1 MKVNHRGQARAITDN
16 QVWDICS
23 NFTNKHFAAIWIV
36 TCYTG
41 ARINESLTLSLE
53 DVFTTDSILC
63 RRERECDSC
72 VPSTVLTI
80 RQENTKGQTGNRQ
93 IPIHRELRRVL
104 LDTITGTE
112 LVFPSGQS
120 SKGLSS
126 SSELPYR
133 RQSYDSALRIAAK
146 QSKIAGI
153 ATHSGRR
160 TFVTR
165 LYDAGCDLRTIQSM
179 TGHRNLSDL
188 QLYIECGIGQREK
201 AIAML

>member
-1 MKVNHRGQARAITDN
+1 VKVNHRGQARALSDEQIWE
-16 QVWDICS
+16 VHS
-23 NFTNKHFAAIWIV
+23 KFTNKHFSAIWIV

-53 DVFTTDSILC
+53 DAFTTDSILC

-72 VPSTVLTI
+72 IPSTVLTI
-80 RQENTKGQTGNRQ
+80 RRENTKGQTGNRQ
-93 IPIHRELRRVL
+93 IPIHRELKRVL
-104 LDTITGTE
+104 LDTFTGTE

-133 RQSYDSALRIAAK
+133 RQSYDSALRDASKLAK
-146 QSKIAGI
+146 LAGV

-188 QLYIECGIGQREK
+188 QLYIECGIDAREK
-201 AIAML
+201 AIARL